1 MRHVNQAGVDLIK
14 EFEGC
19 RSEPYQDVG
28 GLWTIGIGHLI
39 KPGENFYSPLT
50 PEQCGALLQED
61 LELACKDVEN
71 AVTVPLS
78 DNEFAALV
86 SFTYNC
92 GGGALRQS
100 TLLKLLNQGDYRGAV
115 AQFPRWCRAGGVKVP
130 GLLRRRLAEA
140 ALFVKPDSSSHPR

>member
-1 MRHVNQAGVDLIK
+1 MRPINQAGIDLIK

-19 RSEPYQDVG
+19 RLGPYQDVA

-39 KPGENFYSPLT
+39 KPGETFISPIT
-50 PEQCGALLQED
+50 EAQAEALLRED
-61 LELACKDVEN
+61 LALACSDVER
-71 AVTVPLS
+71 AVNVPLN
-78 DNEFAALV
+78 DNEYAALV

-100 TLLKLLNQGDYRGAV
+100 TLLKLLNAGDYHGAN
-115 AQFPRWCRAGGVKVP
+115 AEFPKWCRAGGKKVP

-140 ALFVKPDSSSHPR
+140 ALFAKPVEVKA